1 MKINILQY
9 AGSILLLACMVFAIA
24 KLETADRWVAMW
36 LPFVIA
42 GVGLV
47 FFGTVA
53 VHRKNASQIDHR

>member
-24 KLETADRWVAMW
+24 KLETADTWVAMW
-36 LPFVIA
+36 LPFVIV

-53 VHRKNASQIDHR
+53 VHRKNTSQIDHR

>member
-1 MKINILQY
+1 MKIHILQY
-9 AGSILLLACMVFAIA
+9 AGSILLLVCMVFALA
-24 KLETADRWVAMW
+24 KLGTADRWVAMW

-53 VHRKNASQIDHR
+53 AHRKNASQNDHR

>member
-24 KLETADRWVAMW
+24 KLETADKWVAMW

-47 FFGTVA
+47 FFGTLA
-53 VHRKNASQIDHR
+53 AHRKNASQIDYR

>member
-9 AGSILLLACMVFAIA
+9 AGSVLLLVCMVFAIV
-24 KLETADRWVAMW
+24 KLETADSWVAMW

-47 FFGTVA
+47 FFGTFA
-53 VHRKNASQIDHR
+53 AHRKNASQIDYR

>member
-1 MKINILQY
+1 MKIHILQY
-9 AGSILLLACMVFAIA
+9 AGSILLLVCMVFAIA

-47 FFGTVA
+47 LFGTVA
-53 VHRKNASQIDHR
+53 AHRKNAAQIDHR

>member
-1 MKINILQY
+1 MKIHILQY
-9 AGSILLLACMVFAIA
+9 AGSILLLACMVFAVA

-47 FFGTVA
+47 FFGTLA
-53 VHRKNASQIDHR
+53 AHRKIASQIDHR

>member
-24 KLETADRWVAMW
+24 KLETADKWVAMW

-47 FFGTVA
+47 FFGTLTG
-53 VHRKNASQIDHR
+53 HRKNASQIDYR

>member
-9 AGSILLLACMVFAIA
+9 AGSILLLGCMVFAIA
-24 KLETADRWVAMW
+24 KLGTADRWVAMW

-47 FFGTVA
+47 FFGTVVA
-53 VHRKNASQIDHR
+53 HRKNTSQINHR